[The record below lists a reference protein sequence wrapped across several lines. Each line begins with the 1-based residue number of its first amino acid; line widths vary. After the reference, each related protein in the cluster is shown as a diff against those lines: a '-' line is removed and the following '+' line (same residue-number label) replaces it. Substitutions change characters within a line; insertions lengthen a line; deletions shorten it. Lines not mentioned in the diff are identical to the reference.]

1 MEQRDAQMGS
11 ILVQIIEQRAL
22 IPEEQVEEVGYHV
35 LYYAI
40 LVIVVFAF
48 GISLR
53 ISNIDR
59 ILS

>member
-22 IPEEQVEEVGYHV
+22 IPEEQVEEVAYHV

>member
-22 IPEEQVEEVGYHV
+22 IPEEQVEEVAYHV

-48 GISLR
+48 GLSLR

>member
-48 GISLR
+48 GLSLR